1 MIGLIRAS
9 AMYKQKSRNYK
20 IELSNEQ
27 GLWAQMTVLGCR
39 DEQECVKYVLRTKDR
54 DFEISK
60 IIEIVK

>member
-1 MIGLIRAS
+1 
-9 AMYKQKSRNYK
+9 MYKQKSRNYK

-39 DEQECVKYVLRTKDR
+39 DKEECVKYVLRTKDR